1 MTPDER
7 QALRKKHQPQ
17 PHTEW
22 FLVCP
27 TCLTQ
32 SPCDVIKVLDALEE
46 ANFQAA
52 INYER
57 GYDDGFKVL
66 DATEN
71 LKFNDLKTKVECDH
85 WVTVKATKKDT
96 AMTGQNSHETITEL
110 PNCDHWV
117 TVKKSGQYGYA
128 SNGLTPTKHPK
139 GGETMKE
146 VTTYEAAL
154 AAYEAA
160 LAAYDDAM
168 AELYAAE
175 SKAEIDA
182 AKAKLKTAAAK
193 LDAVWDKLK
202 AAWDELNDAEAKQ

>member
-1 MTPDER
+1 VTPDER
-7 QALRKKHQPQ
+7 QALREKHGKFGFRENR
-17 PHTEW
+17 T
-22 FLVCP
+22 FCVF
-27 TCLTQ
+27 CLDDDGLDIPY
-32 SPCDVIKVLDALEE
+32 PCDVIKVLDATEE
-46 ANFQAA
+46 
-52 INYER
+52 
-57 GYDDGFKVL
+57 
-66 DATEN
+66 
-71 LKFNDLKTKVECDH
+71 LKPNDLKTKVECDH